1 MAKVKPIPDGFR
13 SVTPH
18 LVTRSAAQAIDFYK
32 QAFGA
37 VERYRMPGPGGT
49 IMHAEI
55 TIGDSIVMLGE
66 ESPMCPENKCP
77 ASLGGSATTISLY
90 VPDADK
96 AFDRAVKAGA
106 NVVMPVMDMFWG
118 DRYGMV
124 TDPSGHRWAIMTHVK
139 DMTPDEIMKAGAAFM
154 SSMGK
159 DGASQ
164 GSSKGSS
171 KGAGNGASK
180 SNGAKNRLTPAAASS
195 SKAPAAKPGTASP
208 APSKTVSAKPAVAK
222 KK

>member
-37 VERYRMPGPGGT
+37 IERYRMPGPGGT

-106 NVVMPVMDMFWG
+106 KAVMPVTDMFWG

-124 TDPSGHRWAIMTHVK
+124 SDPSGHRWAIMTHVK

-159 DGASQ
+159 DGAGKSA
-164 GSSKGSS
+164 S
-171 KGAGNGASK
+171 GNASK
-180 SNGAKNRLTPAAASS
+180 SNGAKNKLTPAAASS
-195 SKAPAAKPGTASP
+195 SKAPAAKPAAASP

>member
-13 SVTPH
+13 SITPH

-37 VERYRMPGPGGT
+37 VERYRMPGPGNT

-77 ASLGGSATTISLY
+77 ASLGGSPTTISLY

-118 DRYGMV
+118 DRHGMV
-124 TDPSGHRWAIMTHVK
+124 SDPSGHRWAIMTHVK
-139 DMTPDEIMKAGAAFM
+139 DMTPDEIMKAGEAFM

-159 DGASQ
+159 DGM
-164 GSSKGSS
+164 SKPT
-171 KGAGNGASK
+171 GNGAKTSSANGNGSK
-180 SNGAKNRLTPAAASS
+180 GKLTPAS
-195 SKAPAAKPGTASP
+195 
-208 APSKTVSAKPAVAK
+208 APSAKSAKPAAKSSAPAPKTSSKTTASSGATTK